1 MAGNVSIDL
10 KGALSTKPAASCG
23 VGSGGTTGPNF
34 VLSLATANRSATQ
47 LTSATSQTVDSPG
60 AFEVLPI
67 PVNQRSTLIFL
78 RGQDLAPLR
87 VRLTFET
94 SAAVELPV
102 GGNGNFGPLEFP
114 PDDRVV
120 TVAIRGQGRI
130 EWLASGA
137 IV

>member
-1 MAGNVSIDL
+1 VAGNVSIQL
-10 KGALSTKPAASCG
+10 QGALSTKPAASCG

-47 LTSATSQTVDSPG
+47 LTSATSQTIDSPA

-67 PVNQRSTLIFL
+67 PTNQRSTLIYL

-87 VRLTFET
+87 VRLTFEV
-94 SAAVELPV
+94 SATIEVPL
-102 GGNGNFGPLEFP
+102 GGNGNLMQEFP
-114 PDDRVV
+114 TDDRVV
-120 TVAIRGQGRI
+120 TVAVQGQGRI